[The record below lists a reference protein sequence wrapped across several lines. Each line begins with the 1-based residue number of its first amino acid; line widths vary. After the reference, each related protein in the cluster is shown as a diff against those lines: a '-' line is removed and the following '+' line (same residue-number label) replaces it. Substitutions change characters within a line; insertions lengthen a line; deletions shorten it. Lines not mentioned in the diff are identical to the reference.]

1 MSEDLGIKVVEKE
14 KVFWEN
20 LKEKVESDNSNMKNS
35 IEINDHI
42 KKLIETKLK

>member
-20 LKEKVESDNSNMKNS
+20 LKEKVESDNLNMKNS

-42 KKLIETKLK
+42 MKLVETKLK